1 MTQVIAAEGGGQWRE
16 FIGGYSDWAAWHG
29 DQQKIAATRTAPKPA
44 PQAVRQSSA
53 APASGS
59 RATKLSYKEQQEL
72 NALPERIEALETEQA
87 ALIEK
92 VNDPT
97 TYASDAAAAQTMAA
111 RLAEIEDTLLAL
123 LERWEALEA
132 KTSGR

>member
-1 MTQVIAAEGGGQWRE
+1 MV
-16 FIGGYSDWAAWHG
+16 
-29 DQQKIAATRTAPKPA
+29 QQPTT
-44 PQAVRQSSA
+44 

-92 VNDPT
+92 VNDPA
-97 TYASDAAAAQTMAA
+97 TYTSDPAAAQTMAT
-111 RLAEIEDTLLAL
+111 RLAEIEEALLEV